1 MVSIALH
8 LIDIFG
14 NILYILPAKIV
25 KKAKTLEITS
35 IVFLKK
41 FFIRCIDSVER
52 EDDLELI

>member
-1 MVSIALH
+1 MALQ

-25 KKAKTLEITS
+25 KKAKHQEKS
-35 IVFLKK
+35 INGFLKK
-41 FFIRCIDSVER
+41 IFTICIDSVER